1 VLIFVTCDGCVTA
14 KGLDHVA
21 EHILS
26 YVDAASLM
34 AAELVCKEWYR
45 VVADGNLWRKLIE
58 HKVQTDSLW
67 KGLAERKGW
76 YVIVTRVIYCLFPIL
91 TA

>member
-1 VLIFVTCDGCVTA
+1 MLSA
-14 KGLDHVA
+14 KGLDHIA

-26 YVDAASLM
+26 YVDAASLRS
-34 AAELVCKEWYR
+34 AELVCKEWHR

-58 HKVQTDSLW
+58 RQVLTDSLW

-76 YVIVTRVIYCLFPIL
+76 YVNFVCVVSDS
-91 TA
+91 

>member
-1 VLIFVTCDGCVTA
+1 MSA
-14 KGLDHVA
+14 KGLDHIA

-26 YVDAASLM
+26 YVDATSLR
-34 AAELVCKEWYR
+34 AAELVCKEWHR

-58 HKVQTDSLW
+58 HKVVTDCLW

-76 YVIVTRVIYCLFPIL
+76 YVVINIVVIATWVPTSEIRC
-91 TA
+91 

>member
-1 VLIFVTCDGCVTA
+1 MLLSA
-14 KGLDHVA
+14 KGLDHIA

-26 YVDAASLM
+26 YVDAASLRS
-34 AAELVCKEWYR
+34 AELVCKEWRR

-58 HKVQTDSLW
+58 RQVVTDSLW

-76 YVIVTRVIYCLFPIL
+76 CVTFNDLR
-91 TA
+91 A

>member
-1 VLIFVTCDGCVTA
+1 VSA
-14 KGLDHVA
+14 KGLDHIA

-26 YVDAASLM
+26 YVDATSLR
-34 AAELVCKEWYR
+34 AAELVCKEWHR

-58 HKVQTDSLW
+58 HKVVTDCLW

-76 YVIVTRVIYCLFPIL
+76 YVVINIVVIATWVPTSEIRC
-91 TA
+91 